1 MREDVELESIKV
13 EDNRDDAIKEARMKV
28 GKRKSMENRKVLRKQ
43 SMDQGATT
51 VEEELAIACS
61 IISPS
66 METRRRNSEALHTRA
81 VSSSTTS

>member
-1 MREDVELESIKV
+1 MQEDVELESIKV
-13 EDNRDDAIKEARMKV
+13 EDNRDAIKEARMKV

-51 VEEELAIACS
+51 VGEELAIACS

-81 VSSSTTS
+81 VRT